1 MIKWFYFGLAAVA
14 VAAVLVLLYDLRS
27 QMKAASATVNEKLPR
42 ILEKTEQSAETLAT
56 LSNDIREIRDLAGLP
71 QTEHDKTLVRYADS
85 VMDAVQASGGRIG
98 TKPLLGG
105 GDKLKD
111 PVPVAEWVAGARKEA
126 LWQTLRAKS
135 QRELLDRLCE
145 TKFGSAW
152 HIQFGDAEPVP
163 LREWVVGKLPPAE
176 QPTAREAGQ

>member
-14 VAAVLVLLYDLRS
+14 VAAVLVLLYDLRA
-27 QMKAASATVNEKLPR
+27 QMKAASATINEMLPR

-71 QTEHDKTLVRYADS
+71 QTQNDKTLVRYADS
-85 VMDAVQASGGRIG
+85 VLDAVQASGGRIG
-98 TKPLLGG
+98 TKPLVGG
-105 GDKLKD
+105 AKLKD
-111 PVPVAEWVAGARKEA
+111 PVPAAEWVAGARKEA

-152 HIQFGDAEPVP
+152 HIQFGDAETVP
-163 LREWVVGKLPPAE
+163 LREWVIGKLPPAE
-176 QPTAREAGQ
+176 QPTTREAGQ